1 LFLGKHACTLD
12 QDNRL
17 PAPSTFRE
25 ELSSAVYITEG
36 FDRNLLVLTGNA
48 FQEIY
53 ERVRSLN
60 IADPLARLLLRL
72 ILGTAHEAKADP
84 DGYLAIPDE
93 LKDFAELHQ
102 DILLIG
108 QGDYFEIWSPDLWN
122 KQEIQLRDAETN
134 SGRFSTLVI
143 ATR

>member
-1 LFLGKHACTLD
+1 V
-12 QDNRL
+12 
-17 PAPSTFRE
+17 FRE
-25 ELSSAVYITEG
+25 GLSSAVYITEG
-36 FDRNLLVLTGNA
+36 FDRNLLVLTSNA

-53 ERVRSLN
+53 ERVGSLN

-72 ILGTAHEAKADP
+72 ILGTAHEAKADLN
-84 DGYLAIPDE
+84 GYLAIPDE

-134 SGRFSTLVI
+134 SGRFSALVI